1 MKVLIVCSGKPSNR
15 DWSFEIDQSYV
26 YEQIE
31 SLKKFGVSYDTYIIE
46 GKGALGYLKNY
57 KGLMQKIK
65 SYKPDCIHAHYGLS
79 GLLSNLQRRV
89 PVITTF
95 HGCDINEKTNQK
107 FAKITTALSAEN
119 IFVNKILPPKINY
132 SREPHVIPCG
142 VDTCTFFHIDKKE
155 ARKRMGLEIDKKYAL
170 FASSFDL
177 EVKNY
182 PLAKASIEK
191 CKSDIELIELKGYTR
206 EEVNLLM
213 NAVDFLLMTSL
224 SEGSPMVIKEA
235 ISCNCPIISVDVGD
249 VKSITKGLKQCYIVP
264 YDSDKIAKQID
275 KLISEC
281 EENDNRESIEEYSL
295 DVVSTKI
302 FEVYKKVV
310 EEI

>member
-1 MKVLIVCSGKPSNR
+1 MKVLVVCSGKPSNP

-65 SYKPDCIHAHYGLS
+65 SYQPDCVHAHYGLS
-79 GLLSNLQRRV
+79 GLLSNLQRKI

-95 HGCDINEKTNQK
+95 HGCDINEKKNQK

-119 IFVNKILPPKINY
+119 IFVHKKLPPKINY
-132 SREPHVIPCG
+132 NRELHVIPCG
-142 VDTCTFFHIDKKE
+142 VDTCTFFHINREE
-155 ARKRMGLEIDKKYAL
+155 ACEKMGLETDKRYAL

-213 NAVDFLLMTSL
+213 NAVDFLLVTSL
-224 SEGSPMVIKEA
+224 SETGPVVVKEA
-235 ISCNCPIISVDVGD
+235 MSCNCPIISVDVGD
-249 VKSITKGLKQCYIVP
+249 VKSINKGLNQCYIVP
-264 YDSDKIAKQID
+264 YDVDKIAKQID
-275 KLISEC
+275 KIIGESVEK
-281 EENDNRESIEEYSL
+281 NNREKIEQYSL
-295 DVVSTKI
+295 EIIATKI
-302 FEVYKKVV
+302 FEVYKKVN
-310 EEI
+310 I